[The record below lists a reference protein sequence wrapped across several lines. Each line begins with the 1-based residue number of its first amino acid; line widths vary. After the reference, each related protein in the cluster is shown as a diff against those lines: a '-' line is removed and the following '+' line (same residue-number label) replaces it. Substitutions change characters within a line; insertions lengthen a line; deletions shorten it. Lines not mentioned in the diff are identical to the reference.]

1 MADSNRERKFFDL
14 HTNGIGYVNRIR
26 EIRPEAGRQGKPF
39 LACTI
44 MALRGAKDSPAY
56 TRFDVRVVGSKAQ
69 ELIRQCE
76 PAEKAGAKVLVSF
89 RIGDPYGEIFTH
101 EKGQKAGEEDVSIK
115 GRLLFLNWVKVDQE
129 FIFKTPPRTMQQ
141 QSDPAPAPVEA
152 AA

>member
-1 MADSNRERKFFDL
+1 MADLNREKRFYDL
-14 HTNGIGYVNRIR
+14 HTNGLGYVNRIR

-69 ELIRQCE
+69 ELIRQVE
-76 PAEKAGAKVLVSF
+76 PAEKAGAKVLVAF

-101 EKGQKAGEEDVSIK
+101 EKGQKAGDDDVSIK
-115 GRLLFLNWVKVDQE
+115 GRLLFLNFVKVDDE
-129 FIFKTPPRTMQQ
+129 VIYRNPPRNSQQ
-141 QSDPAPAPVEA
+141 PPEQAEAPVEA

>member
-26 EIRPEAGRQGKPF
+26 EVRPEAGRQGKPF

-44 MALRGAKDSPAY
+44 MALRGAKESPAY

-76 PAEKAGAKVLVSF
+76 QAEQAGAKVLVNF

-129 FIFKTPPRTMQQ
+129 FIFRTPPRNVQQ
-141 QSDPAPAPVEA
+141 QSEQAAPPVEA